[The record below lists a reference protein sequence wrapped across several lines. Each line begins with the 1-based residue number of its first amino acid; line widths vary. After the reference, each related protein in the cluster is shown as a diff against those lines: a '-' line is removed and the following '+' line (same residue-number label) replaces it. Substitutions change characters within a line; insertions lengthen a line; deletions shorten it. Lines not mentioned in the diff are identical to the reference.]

1 MLGTERVIGQR
12 GPACCCGASEL
23 ASRQMSFYCS
33 LCRKLCE
40 SCALFLKKIQLLFPP
55 PPPRVCVCGGW
66 GGGVHVKVR
75 GNVLCLASLFLVL
88 GSRDRALVIELALCF

>member
-12 GPACCCGASEL
+12 GPARCCGASEL

-55 PPPRVCVCGGW
+55 APCVCLCVVGRRYACEGQRKCFMPRFSVSSF
-66 GGGVHVKVR
+66 GV
-75 GNVLCLASLFLVL
+75 
-88 GSRDRALVIELALCF
+88 